1 MGIEDNKAIVEKVY
15 EATSSQEHDIID
27 ELVDYNYK
35 RHALNSTNIL
45 IGRDRFKSNIN
56 ARFTTKTIVAE
67 GDLVMCHR
75 VIDGTHDKEYLGV
88 SPTGKSFHVSHISIE
103 RVVDG
108 KLVEGWGL
116 VDNLSFF
123 QQVGVLPIDLSSR

>member
-1 MGIEDNKAIVEKVY
+1 
-15 EATSSQEHDIID
+15 
-27 ELVDYNYK
+27 
-35 RHALNSTNIL
+35 
-45 IGRDRFKSNIN
+45 
-56 ARFTTKTIVAE
+56 
-67 GDLVMCHR
+67 MCHR